1 MLCEIFGLIFAIFSH
16 CASSISASILY
27 VLIEFSGEFDV
38 IFQSWFGATH
48 ICGGY
53 VVVYLNKS
61 LKKSL
66 FWYKKGWCL
75 YAKETVLNLQV
86 II

>member
-61 LKKSL
+61 LKKKPVL
-66 FWYKKGWCL
+66 IQKRVDVYTQKKL
-75 YAKETVLNLQV
+75 Y
-86 II
+86 